1 MSEIIRGQQRWSV
14 CHVLHVLF
22 NCHPSVPC
30 ELQANCVIIMLLILD
45 YYMNHVILL
54 PVRDGDC
61 SQRGIDDVLV
71 LDGSVLRR

>member
-1 MSEIIRGQQRWSV
+1 
-14 CHVLHVLF
+14 
-22 NCHPSVPC
+22 
-30 ELQANCVIIMLLILD
+30 MLLILD